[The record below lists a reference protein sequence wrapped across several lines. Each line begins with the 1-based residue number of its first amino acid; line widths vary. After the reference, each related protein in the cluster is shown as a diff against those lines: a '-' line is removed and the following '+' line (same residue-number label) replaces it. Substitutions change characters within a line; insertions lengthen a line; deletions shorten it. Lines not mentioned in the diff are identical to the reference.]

1 MKPFRPLGT
10 LFAFLFATILKIEH
24 EKEYFTC
31 SLFFDAVGNHGA
43 E

>member
-1 MKPFRPLGT
+1 MTFEEAKARSDYQFDINEL
-10 LFAFLFATILKIEH
+10 